1 MIPQPALASYWS
13 DPIRHGFVRHGFTVR
28 INECHPRSGKFERL
42 HMVYVKAWTHD
53 DAKPAAL
60 KWLREVMTGR
70 TLGRLEVK
78 SVEYSQPVSFDS
90 RGSTLEVGNE

>member
-1 MIPQPALASYWS
+1 MIPQPALAAYWL
-13 DPIRHGFVRHGFTVR
+13 DPIRHGFVRPGFTVR
-28 INECHPRSGKFERL
+28 INEYSRTGKFERL

-70 TLGRLEVK
+70 KLGLLEVK
-78 SVEYSQPVSFDS
+78 AVEYSQPVSWQ
-90 RGSTLEVGNE
+90 